1 MSASTK
7 ACPACGQSNPEVAI
21 LCQSCGAD
29 ISGAIG
35 PRSGGE
41 SPPARRWSD
50 QAPSQHTLFEPRQ
63 VKICPR
69 CAAQNDSIDILCG
82 TCGESVREVLP
93 SPAAAEAAASSRD
106 TCSHVQQ
113 VTMLEPTPPKLWLV
127 VGSQSFEC
135 KSGDVLGRTGT
146 VACQVFAGIPTVSA
160 RHVALEL
167 RDRVWHMV
175 NLPTQPGR
183 PGKNITQIDGR
194 EVPIGSAV
202 ALTTEHVLRLSTRC
216 EVHLRV
222 SSS

>member
-29 ISGAIG
+29 ISGAVG
-35 PRSGGE
+35 PRSGGK
-41 SPPARRWSD
+41 SPPAQRLSD
-50 QAPSQHTLFEPRQ
+50 QASTQHTLFELRQ

-69 CAAQNDSIDILCG
+69 CGAQNDSVDTLCG
-82 TCGESVREVLP
+82 TCGESVFEVLP
-93 SPAAAEAAASSRD
+93 SPAATGAAASSRD
-106 TCSHVQQ
+106 ACSDVH

-167 RDRVWHMV
+167 RERVWHMV
-175 NLPTQPGR
+175 NLPTQTGR

-194 EVPIGSAV
+194 EVPIGSAGV
-202 ALTTEHVLRLSTRC
+202 LTAEHVLLLSTRC

-222 SSS
+222 CST